1 MSTPFL
7 WWSLISGSNLTK
19 VYFFTMNMLCLSSI
33 SGAAS
38 SPQTAALASS
48 MLRTP
53 SQQPSSRCTTP
64 CLSAANLASLGG
76 TSSRRD
82 SADTGSI
89 VDPDTS
95 LSEFRDIY
103 DLKDQIQDVEGRYM
117 QGLKELKESLSEVE
131 EKYKKAMVSNAQL
144 DNDKANLIYN
154 VDTLKDVIEEMEEQM
169 AEMRRETEDKSKQ
182 LERQKH
188 TCTVLQHK
196 QVELKEGI
204 RRRDEHIEKHGLAI
218 IPEGMPNGDINHNDP
233 ATGITVVTQ
242 EAAQVLESAGEWSL
256 DVRIQKLADE
266 KDELLAQIRKL
277 KMQLEDE
284 RQKHSKMENAFT
296 DGERMENGTDLH
308 FIEMQRDANRQI
320 SEYKFKLSK
329 AEQEMGTME
338 QNINRLEGQVS
349 RYKASAD
356 NSEKIEDEL
365 KIEKRKLQSEL
376 RIALDKIEE
385 MEMTNNHLVKRLEK
399 TKANRNA
406 LLSQQ

>member
-1 MSTPFL
+1 
-7 WWSLISGSNLTK
+7 K
-19 VYFFTMNMLCLSSI
+19 CHLCV
-33 SGAAS
+33 
-38 SPQTAALASS
+38 AL
-48 MLRTP
+48 L
-53 SQQPSSRCTTP
+53 CTIDDG
-64 CLSAANLASLGG
+64 CQ
-76 TSSRRD
+76 
-82 SADTGSI
+82 
-89 VDPDTS
+89 S
-95 LSEFRDIY
+95 LSTDDTI
-103 DLKDQIQDVEGRYM
+103 
-117 QGLKELKESLSEVE
+117 ESLSEVE

-169 AEMRRETEDKSKQ
+169 VEMRRETEDKSKE

-204 RRRDEHIEKHGLAI
+204 RRRDELIEKHGLAI
-218 IPEGMPNGDINHNDP
+218 ISEGLPNGDINHKDP
-233 ATGITVVTQ
+233 ATGITMVTQ
-242 EAAQVLESAGEWSL
+242 EAAQVLESAGERSL

-284 RQKHSKMENAFT
+284 RQKHSKMENAFTDGERMENAFT

-365 KIEKRKLQSEL
+365 KIEKRKLQREL

-399 TKANRNA
+399 MKANRNA